1 MMAYVTEILPSLVA
15 ASKHPC
21 VHANSRYVQTYVD
34 GKMTIQELENYDC
47 VEATGHIVPEYWGNF
62 SGPCCKPKS
71 SLHSRL
77 DPSRTKG
84 GAVEQKDVRLAD

>member
-1 MMAYVTEILPSLVA
+1 MTYATELPSLVA

-47 VEATGHIVPEYWGNF
+47 VEPTGHIVPEYWGNF

-71 SLHSRL
+71 SLHSGL
-77 DPSRTKG
+77 DPSLRE
-84 GAVEQKDVRLAD
+84 EQKDVGLAD